1 MAIVDSIFRLWQI
14 FWNWLVSSWQS
25 RFGPVLT
32 MDDSGMR
39 VRIGSQI
46 AEGGFSVIF
55 HATDIDARTRTRT
68 RTRTHSATISSTTN
82 TRTSNTNTNTN
93 TNDANQKYVLKR
105 IRCHDGETRSGCLK
119 ESKVHYAI
127 MMRQQQQ
134 QQQQKNNNNNQQHS
148 SSHIIAAGGGTRV
161 GVGGMSSSRTTI
173 ETIRDSLSGHVMPLL
188 GMTFCENNTVCYMLF
203 PYLPH
208 SLRRE
213 VDRRIFEPLE
223 EVVGNNNNKN
233 KNGSTMSQ
241 TQKNQKIKDALR
253 MPPWSETTVLRW
265 FEQLCEAVIL
275 MHDAGY
281 THRDIKLD
289 NVLLYPGAPPPPMIN
304 NNNNVYGGGGGG
316 GNDAR
321 SGLVLMDYG
330 SAGSLTRSLAT
341 RRDVLEIADEASQH
355 TTISY
360 RPPELFAGELRVAA
374 SPGSSNS
381 IANNNTNLTNDI
393 DIDIDGDG
401 DGNEVVD
408 HESVLDY
415 RKVDTWMLGCTLFA
429 ILFGVSP
436 GECEFSRSTGQLLI
450 VDPTHNKVLGKMPPW
465 PNDETPSS
473 RWYSSDAKQLL
484 EWILTKDRGDR
495 PTVKQ
500 VRRRVRE
507 LLSQKPTLFVEGD
520 NGTTTTTMMMM
531 MDVESQV
538 MDIR

>member
-1 MAIVDSIFRLWQI
+1 
-14 FWNWLVSSWQS
+14 
-25 RFGPVLT
+25 
-32 MDDSGMR
+32 
-39 VRIGSQI
+39 
-46 AEGGFSVIF
+46 
-55 HATDIDARTRTRT
+55 
-68 RTRTHSATISSTTN
+68 
-82 TRTSNTNTNTN
+82 
-93 TNDANQKYVLKR
+93 
-105 IRCHDGETRSGCLK
+105 
-119 ESKVHYAI
+119 
-127 MMRQQQQ
+127 MRQQQQ

-223 EVVGNNNNKN
+223 EVMGNNKN
-233 KNGSTMSQ
+233 KNGSTMTQ

-265 FEQLCEAVIL
+265 FEQLCEAVII

-289 NVLLYPGAPPPPMIN
+289 NVLLHPGPPSN
-304 NNNNVYGGGGGG
+304 DNRNSYGGGG

-330 SAGSLTRSLAT
+330 SAGSLTRSLTT
-341 RRDVLEIADEASQH
+341 RRDVLEISDDAAQH

-374 SPGSSNS
+374 AISGTSTAGSTSR
-381 IANNNTNLTNDI
+381 DV
-393 DIDIDGDG
+393 DGD
-401 DGNEVVD
+401 EVVD

-429 ILFGVSP
+429 ILYGASP
-436 GECEFSRSTGQLLI
+436 GECEFSRATGQLLI
-450 VDPTHNKVLGKMPPW
+450 VDPTHNKMLGQMPPW

-473 RWYSSDAKQLL
+473 RWYSKDNDIKELL

-507 LLSQKPTLFVEGD
+507 LLSQKPALFVEGGN
-520 NGTTTTTMMMM
+520 NGTRTMS
-531 MDVESQV
+531 MDIESGHV
-538 MDIR
+538 MDMTFATKNIM